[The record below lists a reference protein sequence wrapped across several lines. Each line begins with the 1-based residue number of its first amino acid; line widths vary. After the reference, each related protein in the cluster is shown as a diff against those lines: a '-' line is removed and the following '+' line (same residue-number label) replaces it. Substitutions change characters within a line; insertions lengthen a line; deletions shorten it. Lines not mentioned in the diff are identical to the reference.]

1 MSPSVLHMYA
11 CMNINMCLK
20 QCINIKYIYT
30 QMHIHTYTHIIAI
43 RNQKIKVPKAVLL
56 VLLKNQ
62 NVEVLGSPDRVS

>member
-1 MSPSVLHMYA
+1 
-11 CMNINMCLK
+11 
-20 QCINIKYIYT
+20 
-30 QMHIHTYTHIIAI
+30 MHIHTYTHIIAI